1 MSRFVRTAGQA
12 ASGVDLSTCTI
23 STTKNITTTC
33 TVSASN
39 YCGSGKT
46 LCDNRWDLVC
56 CFTNISCKCTGCI
69 GSSLRIELPTHCYS
83 EFDFYMEGLCL
94 TCGALCLYFSNS
106 TCACTCANIGWLGC
120 CLVVDACAILGFNP
134 IPSGQCAQGI
144 LVTGNSAVN
153 CCNCISFGLILQ
165 KRIPDNGI
173 NICYCTYQCSAC
185 YICQECRA
193 TVCGTCSIN
202 LAWNCC
208 CACTCRFTSI
218 VLCTPSFSI
227 CYSPSLSFRLYGR
240 KDNYTCYA
248 TLG

>member
-1 MSRFVRTAGQA
+1 MSRFVRLAGQSGT
-12 ASGVDLSTCTI
+12 SGVDLSTCEI

-56 CFTNISCKCTGCI
+56 CFTNISGRCTGCI
-69 GSSLRIELPTHCYS
+69 GSTLRIDLPTHCYS
-83 EFDFYMEGLCL
+83 EFDFYIEGLCL
-94 TCGALCLYFSNS
+94 NCSTLCLYLSNS
-106 TCACTCANIGWLGC
+106 VCACTSSAVGWNGC
-120 CLVVDACAILGFNP
+120 CLIIDGASLVLGFNP
-134 IPSGQCAQGI
+134 LSNQCAQGI
-144 LVTGNSAVN
+144 QVQGSNVT
-153 CCNCISFGLILQ
+153 CCNCISFGLTLQ

-173 NICYCTYQCSAC
+173 YVCYCTYQCGNC
-185 YICQECRA
+185 YIQQECRA
-193 TVCGTCSIN
+193 TVCGTCTIN
-202 LAWNCC
+202 LAWNCD

-218 VLCTPSFSI
+218 VLC
-227 CYSPSLSFRLYGR
+227 SPSYCMSYSTALNFRLYGR